1 MQIFQIFGILQQ
13 IVRIGDIDAVAGENP
28 HLAAAVFIKVKVIG
42 EREVFDQMDIIV
54 LIEISETVAGNE
66 PYDVALLVL
75 LDTHDAFGIQSLPGA
90 DMIDFPAV
98 RFDDIDAVAVRAA
111 ENIAI
116 KSFGN
121 IQVLGVDDSVILR
134 IGINDLIIPDELF
147 RCIDNKS
154 SGVFYLGRTN
164 CGCCQRVC
172 RYLNEVAQELG
183 VTVYYIDVYNEDESL
198 MDKEVQDRM
207 YEYLDPIL
215 KEEEGEK
222 NILTPQVFS
231 VINGKFAGSQICFDN
246 YVLDPTPTQKQIEDF
261 KNAYRDILRPFSK
274 AE

>member
-1 MQIFQIFGILQQ
+1 MKRCFILLC
-13 IVRIGDIDAVAGENP
+13 V
-28 HLAAAVFIKVKVIG
+28 
-42 EREVFDQMDIIV
+42 M
-54 LIEISETVAGNE
+54 LILSSCGKKNE
-66 PYDVALLVL
+66 PEKISYNYEIVSKSV
-75 LDTHDAFGIQSLPGA
+75 
-90 DMIDFPAV
+90 DMSGY
-98 RFDDIDAVAVRAA
+98 
-111 ENIAI
+111 E
-116 KSFGN
+116 
-121 IQVLGVDDSVILR
+121 GVNSVKHNFR
-134 IGINDLIIPDELF
+134 LIIPDELF

-246 YVLDPTPTQKQIEDF
+246 YVLDPTPTQKQIEVF
-261 KNAYRDILRPFSK
+261 KNAYRDILRPFSE